1 MVFWRWFLFL
11 LPLAHCAIPT
21 PPAPQN
27 TMLQA
32 MHQSVQQWWNMPE
45 GNPWS
50 YAPVLH
56 TFQVKM
62 ATAAPQAHSSWCC
75 SYPNQ

>member
-1 MVFWRWFLFL
+1 MYRYAISDCRSLRCL
-11 LPLAHCAIPT
+11 LTAYLPLISPYMH
-21 PPAPQN
+21 
-27 TMLQA
+27 LQA

-56 TFQVKM
+56 TFQACKAFEAGLPCVL
-62 ATAAPQAHSSWCC
+62 AC
-75 SYPNQ
+75 S